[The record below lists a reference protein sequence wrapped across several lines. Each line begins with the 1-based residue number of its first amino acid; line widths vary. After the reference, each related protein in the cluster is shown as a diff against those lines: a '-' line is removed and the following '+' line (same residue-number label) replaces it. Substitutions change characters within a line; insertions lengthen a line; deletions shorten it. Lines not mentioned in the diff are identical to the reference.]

1 MWIGGIVYQV
11 WDVQND
17 HTTSGTT
24 CNLHGKQIFW
34 DKEFPEGN
42 HYGEGR

>member
-17 HTTSGTT
+17 HTT
-24 CNLHGKQIFW
+24 CNLHGKQKFW

-42 HYGEGR
+42 RYGEGR